1 MKINF
6 ILKSVLLII
15 LVVFLPFFTA
25 CPPPSLD
32 GPGPVEPTLQGEVKD
47 SSSTGLK
54 YVRVRYSDQYQTCSQ
69 ANGWYSFK
77 LDNAGVKTV
86 TYTRKN
92 YKMKKESVT
101 FPTNDSTITQ
111 NTTLNGSNSQIEI
124 SGYVGVQKEGIT
136 VNLYQ
141 LGCVYTLIASM
152 KTCADGTYSFT
163 SLEDGSDLPNGTYKV
178 EPVCSGIC
186 TFVPSS
192 IADIPVPHTP
202 QSYDFNTAACGE
214 GACP

>member
-1 MKINF
+1 MN
-6 ILKSVLLII
+6 V
-15 LVVFLPFFTA
+15 
-25 CPPPSLD
+25 
-32 GPGPVEPTLQGEVKD
+32 TLQG
-47 SSSTGLK
+47 
-54 YVRVRYSDQYQTCSQ
+54 SD
-69 ANGWYSFK
+69 
-77 LDNAGVKTV
+77 
-86 TYTRKN
+86 
-92 YKMKKESVT
+92 
-101 FPTNDSTITQ
+101 
-111 NTTLNGSNSQIEI
+111 SQIEI
-124 SGYVGVQKEGIT
+124 SGYVGIKKEGIT

-141 LGCVYTLIASM
+141 LGCVYTLVASM
-152 KTCADGTYSFT
+152 KTCLDGTYSFN